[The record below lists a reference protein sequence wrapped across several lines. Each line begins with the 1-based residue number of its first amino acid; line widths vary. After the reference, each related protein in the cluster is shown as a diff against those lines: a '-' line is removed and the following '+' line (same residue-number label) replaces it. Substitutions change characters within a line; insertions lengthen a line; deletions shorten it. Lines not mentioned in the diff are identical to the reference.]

1 MFDKIATAIAR
12 RPDALAL
19 RAVHGIIDTRSPRTI
34 GGSRPQGTPVVAD
47 WQSQTLIANTG
58 WKMIICGRCGAT
70 NDDANAYCGQCG
82 APLSFDTRSAETA
95 GERRQLTVMF
105 CDMVGS
111 TKLAEQLDPEDWL
124 EVLRAY
130 QVACAEVVSRYE
142 GHIAKYIGDG
152 MLVYFGHPNAHEDD
166 PRRSVLAGLG
176 FVRAI
181 DALNDRLEARHG
193 IRLQIRIGIHTGL
206 VVVGQVGAG
215 ETLEENAIVG
225 ETPNIAARLE
235 AIAPP
240 DGVVISHT
248 TRHLVQGLFALTDM
262 GLQQLK
268 GVSQLVPVSLVSG
281 ELEEVSSF
289 GVRAR
294 RGLTPLVGRQAE
306 IMRLEEIWQEAVQ
319 GSGGVVLVTGEPGV
333 GKSRLLETFKQS
345 LSNAETPHQRLQYQ
359 CSAYHINSA
368 FYPLISAV
376 TQTLRRLPDRAGQ
389 SPFEKLVAFLEQFAI
404 NTQHAPIFAQV
415 LSIPLPE
422 GVEIQEKPEVI
433 KKIIFEDWF
442 ELVNRMSEIG
452 PLLLVLEDAHWIDP
466 STRELVMRLV
476 DWAPQH
482 RIMALVTR
490 RPAQGFD
497 AELAERFQHLTLER
511 LNPDSNREMVS
522 KVAGDAQLPTELVDL
537 IVRKTDG
544 VPLYIEE
551 LTKTVLESDML
562 QRREGRYELTG
573 PLPSL
578 AIPTSLQDS
587 LMSRLDRLSTIK
599 DVVQVAATI
608 GRRFS
613 LKLLEDVTNHGENLL
628 QDALQRLVEAELVY
642 PVDDAVEDTYEFKHA
657 LVQDA
662 AYQSLLRSTRRQYHD
677 QIAKTLE
684 TGSGN
689 PAEARPEIL
698 AYHYTEALK
707 TEKAIHYWLEAGKR
721 AAETSSHLEA
731 TAHLEKGLQLVRSLP
746 AGKERDEREFKLQ
759 IRYIGPLMT
768 ARGYTAPESEE
779 AVNHALALSKRI
791 DESPEIFP
799 VLGTRY
805 HFLQA
810 AGLVSRAA
818 EVGNEFMQM
827 AESKNTADL
836 LIVGYRMQ
844 GASLFLSGDSAGSQP
859 FWQRLFGL
867 YEPETHKSLAY
878 IYGQDLNVLAL
889 GYHSLACW
897 HQGDFSGARQ
907 SSAES
912 IRYAAELDQPN
923 TTCVA
928 LFWSAMTF
936 FLLDE
941 PERVKEHCETL
952 NGLCER
958 LNIPLWLSVG
968 NILVGWAK
976 HRLGEGESGLAHIE
990 KGFAAYDAMKI
1001 GLFRPLMVIAR
1012 AQTLLAA
1019 GRGGEAVE
1027 DVRQSIERSRGG
1039 GELWL
1044 DAMSHTLLG
1053 DLLAENPDTAKDARA
1068 AWQEAREIAA
1078 GQDSPPQ
1085 ENAAESRLVKAA

>member
-1 MFDKIATAIAR
+1 M
-12 RPDALAL
+12 
-19 RAVHGIIDTRSPRTI
+19 
-34 GGSRPQGTPVVAD
+34 
-47 WQSQTLIANTG
+47 TG
-58 WKMIICGRCGAT
+58 CGRCGAA
-70 NDDANAYCGQCG
+70 NDVANAFCGQCG
-82 APLSFDTRSAETA
+82 APLSFDTRPAETS

-111 TKLAEQLDPEDWL
+111 TRLAEQLDPEDWL

-181 DALNDRLEARHG
+181 DDLNSRLVNRYG

-206 VVVGQVGAG
+206 VIVGQVGAG

-248 TRHLVQGLFALTDM
+248 TRHLVQGLFTLKDL

-268 GVSQLVPVSLVSG
+268 GVSQLVPVSLVG
-281 ELEEVSSF
+281 DAVEETSSF
-289 GVRAR
+289 VTRAR
-294 RGLTPLVGRQAE
+294 RGLTPLVGRQEE
-306 IMRLEEIWQEAVQ
+306 ILRLEELWQQAID
-319 GSGGVVLVTGEPGV
+319 GSGSVVLVTGEPGV
-333 GKSRLLETFKQS
+333 GKSRLLETLKQS
-345 LSNAETPHQRLQYQ
+345 LTSTEIPHQRLQYQ

-376 TQTLRRLPDRAGQ
+376 TQTLRRIPDQEGQ
-389 SPFEKLVAFLEQFAI
+389 TPYEKLVSFLGQFDI
-404 NTQHAPIFAQV
+404 NPAHAPIFAQV
-415 LSIPLPE
+415 LSIELPQ
-422 GVEIQEKPEVI
+422 GVVALEKPEVV
-433 KKIIFEDWF
+433 KKTIFEDWF
-442 ELVNRMSEIG
+442 GLVNRMSESG

-466 STRELVMRLV
+466 STRELVMKLV
-476 DWAPQH
+476 DWAPAH
-482 RIMALVTR
+482 RILALVTR

-497 AELAERFQHLTLER
+497 SESASRFQDLTLDR
-511 LNPDSNREMVS
+511 LNPDSNREMVN
-522 KVAGDAQLPTELVDL
+522 KVVGDAVLPPELVDL

-562 QRREGRYELTG
+562 QQREGRYELSG

-613 LKLLEDVTNHGENLL
+613 LKLLEDVTNYGENLL
-628 QDALQRLVEAELVY
+628 QDALQRLMEAELVY

-698 AYHYTEALK
+698 AYHYTEAAK
-707 TEKAIHYWLEAGKR
+707 AEKAIHYWLEAGKR
-721 AAETSSHLEA
+721 ASETSSHLEA
-731 TAHLEKGLQLVRSLP
+731 TAHLEKGLQLVRTLP
-746 AGKERDEREFKLQ
+746 AGKERDEREFQLQ

-779 AVNHALALSKRI
+779 AVNHALALSKRV
-791 DESPEIFP
+791 DECPEIFP

-818 EVGNEFMQM
+818 DVGNEFMKM
-827 AESKNTADL
+827 AEKQNTADL
-836 LIVGYRMQ
+836 LIAGYRMQ

-859 FWQRLFGL
+859 YWQRLFDL
-867 YEPETHKSLAY
+867 YEPEAHKSLAY
-878 IYGQDLNVLAL
+878 IYGQDLNVLSL
-889 GYHSLACW
+889 GYRSLACW
-897 HQGDFSGARQ
+897 HQGDFAGARQ
-907 SSAES
+907 SAAGALD
-912 IRYAAELDQPN
+912 YAADVDHPN

-928 LFWSAMTF
+928 LFWNAMTY
-936 FLLDE
+936 FLLEE
-941 PERVKEHCETL
+941 PEQVKAHCETL
-952 NGLCER
+952 NKLCEE

-968 NILVGWAK
+968 NILIGWAK
-976 HRLGEGESGLAHIE
+976 CRLGDMATGLTHID
-990 KGFAAYDAMKI
+990 KGFSAYDAMKI
-1001 GLFRPLMVIAR
+1001 GLFRPLMIIAR
-1012 AQTLLAA
+1012 AQALIATGSSA
-1019 GRGGEAVE
+1019 EAIA
-1027 DVRQSIERSRGG
+1027 DVRQSIERSRAG

-1044 DAMSHTLLG
+1044 DAMGHTLLG
-1053 DLLAENPDTAKDARA
+1053 DLLVQSDPDATKDAEI
-1068 AWQEAREIAA
+1068 AWQDARRIAVA
-1078 GQDSPPQ
+1078 QNSPPQ
-1085 ENAAESRLVKAA
+1085 QNEAESRLNKAA